1 MERQEVKITTEFI
14 KLDAL
19 LKFAGLTETGGE
31 AKEAVQAGK
40 PVFGSE
46 VEQVKLGCAASEGL
60 DYFSLG
66 KQTGAMAARVLSG
79 EAAADI
85 PYEVISESSLYV
97 NYDALAAVGIELPE
111 DQAARA
117 IDVSTL

>member
-1 MERQEVKITTEFI
+1 M
-14 KLDAL
+14 
-19 LKFAGLTETGGE
+19 
-31 AKEAVQAGK
+31 
-40 PVFGSE
+40 FGSE